1 MRKRRQDSTIVN
13 HSYQL
18 PTSRGVVRI
27 CPILPVLCDKFATN
41 PLPYYLIWVDKLP
54 GQITDADV
62 YLQSMVA
69 GAGYGTLPVVFN
81 LAA

>member
-1 MRKRRQDSTIVN
+1 
-13 HSYQL
+13 
-18 PTSRGVVRI
+18 
-27 CPILPVLCDKFATN
+27 LPVLCDKFATN